1 LNYAV
6 EEAGPSGPASV
17 ELWVTQNGGR
27 TWSRR
32 GVDPDRTTPFLV
44 DLGGDGTFGLCLV
57 AKGASGLG
65 DPAPAPGDP
74 PQTWVEVDSTPPT
87 VQLDAPVVGAGQHLG
102 KISIKWR
109 SSDLHPAPQPV
120 TLAWRADQPGAQ
132 WYPIVER
139 LENTGHYVWTVPD
152 NIPARFH
159 LRVDVVDAAG
169 NRGTAETVEGSPVIV
184 DRARPRSRIL
194 GLDPSAG
201 SRRGA
206 APVAGSGSVLP
217 R

>member
-1 LNYAV
+1 
-6 EEAGPSGPASV
+6 
-17 ELWVTQNGGR
+17 
-27 TWSRR
+27 
-32 GVDPDRTTPFLV
+32 
-44 DLGGDGTFGLCLV
+44 
-57 AKGASGLG
+57 
-65 DPAPAPGDP
+65 
-74 PQTWVEVDSTPPT
+74 
-87 VQLDAPVVGAGQHLG
+87 VQLDPPVVGTGQYLG

-139 LENTGHYVWTVPD
+139 LENTGHYVWTVPP

-159 LRVDVVDAAG
+159 LRVDVLDAAG
-169 NRGTAETVEGSPVIV
+169 NRSTAETVEGSPVIV

-194 GLDPSAG
+194 GLEPSARSG
-201 SRRGA
+201 RSN